1 MIKKFFNSV
10 CKKVDV
16 ISKFCKCIILIA
28 TAIFSVFILIDYII
42 SLFDDNVPEIEEEP
56 EPKTENTP
64 EPELEETYEDKSPD
78 ISSMNIDPMAAAM
91 MGNMFGGMNNVP
103 VQTNNTEDN
112 GYVVTTPPD
121 GPKLM
126 YNKSAVSP
134 IEPVKE
140 EVDDHEL
147 DKKELMEAEL
157 EAEKYNEDDIHN
169 CFD

>member
-16 ISKFCKCIILIA
+16 ISKFCKCIILIT

-64 EPELEETYEDKSPD
+64 ESEPVETYEDKSPD

-91 MGNMFGGMNNVP
+91 MGSMFGGMNNVP
-103 VQTNNTEDN
+103 EQTTNTEYNEEDN
-112 GYVVTTPPD
+112 GFVPYYPPN

-126 YNKSAVSP
+126 YNDSVSS
-134 IEPVKE
+134 IKE

-147 DKKELMEAEL
+147 DKTEPMEAEL
-157 EAEKYNEDDIHN
+157 EAENYNEDN
-169 CFD
+169 K